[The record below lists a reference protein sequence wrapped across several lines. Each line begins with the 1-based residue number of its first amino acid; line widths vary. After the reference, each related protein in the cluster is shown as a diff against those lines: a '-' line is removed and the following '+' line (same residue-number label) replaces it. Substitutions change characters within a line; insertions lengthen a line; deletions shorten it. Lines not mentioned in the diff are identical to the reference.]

1 MNEKKNFNSAYK
13 ESEVKHVISNRLGS
27 ATMLLIDNIVDGL
40 FYSERKCDVHDI
52 VKSDILLECLTTM
65 NKLFKKKEKTLN
77 NPHGYFLR
85 LIKNVSGRILRER
98 FSSVPTR
105 DEFGYSLAD
114 GKGGTDVRYVK
125 FVDVNGVKDTI

>member
-13 ESEVKHVISNRLGS
+13 ESEVKHVIINRLGS

-40 FYSERKCDVHDI
+40 FYSERKCDMHDI

-65 NKLFKKKEKTLN
+65 NKLFKKKDKTLN

-85 LIKNVSGRILRER
+85 LIKNVSSRILRER

>member
-65 NKLFKKKEKTLN
+65 NKLFKKKDKTLN

-85 LIKNVSGRILRER
+85 LIKNVSSRILRER

>member
-85 LIKNVSGRILRER
+85 LIKNVSSRILRER

>member
-65 NKLFKKKEKTLN
+65 NKLFKKKRK
-77 NPHGYFLR
+77 P
-85 LIKNVSGRILRER
+85 
-98 FSSVPTR
+98 
-105 DEFGYSLAD
+105 
-114 GKGGTDVRYVK
+114 
-125 FVDVNGVKDTI
+125 